1 MRRVFLVGGAGFIGR
16 RVVAA
21 LAEAGAE
28 ATAPSR
34 DEFDIAQGAPEAL
47 AEKLAGVEVVVNCAG
62 LGRDGRVDNL
72 RAAHVDG
79 PTRLAA
85 ACRIAGVRRLVH
97 VSALGAAPEDP
108 SRFLA
113 SKGEGETALRA
124 VEGLE
129 VCVVRPSLA
138 LGAGGAVGD
147 FFAALAALPLPPR
160 LGPGSWR
167 VQPLHVDELAALI
180 ARLALAPEVPPS
192 VEAVGSEAMTTDDLE
207 RDLRAWLGLGP
218 ASFLP
223 LPRFALAALAWA
235 NEIVEVG
242 PGDRELVAALER
254 GNVGDPA
261 GAAAVLGRPPRSLGA
276 SLARAPA
283 TIADLWRAKLYF
295 LQPLLRVT
303 LAVLWLGTG
312 FVSLGL
318 FPPDEFY
325 VMLGEL
331 GFTGPMAEVALFGA
345 ALVNLAL
352 GGLLLVNWKPVRVA
366 QAMFV
371 LLMLFSGAA
380 LMLPHEYWLT
390 PFAPILKN
398 APIAVALLTLIGM
411 ERPSRRSAR
420 QPFAIPTRAEKP
432 SAPTNAL
439 QGSQR
444 PGPAAMNG
452 HARS

>member
-1 MRRVFLVGGAGFIGR
+1 MGRILVVGGGGFIGR

-21 LAEAGAE
+21 LAEAGE
-28 ATAPSR
+28 AAAAPSR
-34 DEFDIAQGAPEAL
+34 DVFDIAQGATSAL
-47 AEKLAGVEVVVNCAG
+47 AEQLSGIEVVINCAG
-62 LGRDGRVDNL
+62 QGRDARVDNL

-79 PTRLAA
+79 PTQLAA
-85 ACRIAGVRRLVH
+85 ACKLAGVRRLVH
-97 VSALGAAPEDP
+97 VSALGAAPDDP
-108 SRFLA
+108 SRLLA
-113 SKGEGETALRA
+113 SKGEGEAALGQ

-129 VCVVRPSLA
+129 ICLVRPSLA

-242 PGDRELVAALER
+242 PGDRELGAALER

-261 GAAAVLGRPPRSLGA
+261 GAAAALGRPPRSLGA

-283 TIADLWRAKLYF
+283 TIADLWRARLYF
-295 LQPLLRVT
+295 VQPLLR
-303 LAVLWLGTG
+303 LAIALLWLGTG
-312 FVSLGL
+312 AVSFGL
-318 FPPDEFY
+318 FPVAESY
-325 VMLGEL
+325 VMLAEAGVR
-331 GFTGPMAEVALFGA
+331 GPFADLALFGGA
-345 ALVNLAL
+345 AVNLVL
-352 GGLLLVNWKPVRVA
+352 GAMMLVNWRVTTA
-366 QAMFV
+366 GLVMLA
-371 LLMLFSGAA
+371 LLIVYSLAG
-380 LMLPHEYWLT
+380 LTLPTDYWLN

-398 APIAVALLTLIGM
+398 LPIAAALIALIAM
-411 ERPSRRSAR
+411 
-420 QPFAIPTRAEKP
+420 EKP
-432 SAPTNAL
+432 RRRRAP
-439 QGSQR
+439 
-444 PGPAAMNG
+444 
-452 HARS
+452 